1 MTDSSALAAEAESLR
16 QQLREHNHRYYVLDD
31 PLVSDSEYDRLM
43 MRLRAI
49 EQAHPE
55 FLDPDSPTQRIGGE
69 AVAAFAQIRH
79 ELPMLSLD
87 NVFNEEELR
96 AFDKRLRERL
106 GEPAVIDYCC
116 EPKLDGV
123 AVSILYEAGRLLRAA
138 TRGDGSTGED
148 ITANVRTIESVP
160 LRLRGDAVPPRIEV
174 RGEVYIAHAG
184 FERLNRDAAR
194 AGEKSFV
201 NPRNAAAGSLRQL
214 DARITARRP
223 LEFCA
228 YGVGVLETAAPPAT
242 QSAMLA
248 LLRVLGLRTSPEI
261 ALASG
266 ADGCLAYYRQLGMRR
281 ASLGYDI
288 DGVVFK
294 VDRIE
299 LQQRLGFVS
308 RAPRWAVAHK
318 FPAQEESTRLL
329 GVDFQVGRTGA
340 ITPVARLQPV
350 FVGGVTVSNATL
362 HNMDEVRRLGLM
374 IGDTVIVRR
383 AGDVIPQVVRVIAQ
397 LRGPDAVAVELPH
410 VCPVCGSPVEQS
422 EGEVVSRCSGGLVC
436 AAQQKETMRHFASRR
451 AMDVDGLGER
461 LIEQLV
467 DHGLARNVADI
478 YHLDRAALAALDR
491 MGGKSADNLLAA
503 IERSKSTTLQ
513 RFLFALGIRE
523 VGEATALALARHFGT
538 LDAVLTADAEALQ
551 QVPDVGPV
559 VAGHIAAFLGVADN
573 RALIERLL
581 ASGIH
586 WPVVER
592 PAIDAP
598 LAGRVVVLTGTLES
612 MSRDRAAALLAG
624 LGAKVSGSVSA
635 RTQLVIA
642 GPGAGSKLE
651 RAAALGIETWDESRL
666 LQFLREN
673 GVDPA

>member
-1 MTDSSALAAEAESLR
+1 MTDTNALRAELESLR

-43 MRLRAI
+43 QRLRDI

-55 FLDPDSPTQRIGGE
+55 LLDPDSPTQRVGGE
-69 AVAAFAQIRH
+69 ALAAFAQIRH

-87 NVFNEEELR
+87 NVFSEEELR
-96 AFDKRLRERL
+96 AFDKRVRERL
-106 GEPAVIDYCC
+106 GDGAEIDYCC

-123 AVSILYEAGRLLRAA
+123 AVSLLYEGGRLLRAA

-148 ITANVRTIESVP
+148 ISANVRTIETVP
-160 LRLRGDAVPPRIEV
+160 LLLRGDDVPARIEV

-184 FERLNRDAAR
+184 FERLNRNAER
-194 AGEKSFV
+194 AGERSFV

-228 YGVGVLETAAPPAT
+228 YGVGVLDAVAPPPT
-242 QSAMLA
+242 QSGMLAML
-248 LLRVLGLRTSPEI
+248 RRIGLRTSPEI
-261 ALASG
+261 ARVTG
-266 ADGCLAYYRQLGMRR
+266 ADGCLDYYRQLGARR
-281 ASLGYDI
+281 AALAYDI

-294 VDRIE
+294 VDRID

-383 AGDVIPQVVRVIAQ
+383 AGDVIPQVVRVVAE
-397 LRGPDAVAVELPH
+397 LRVPDAAAVELPGA
-410 VCPVCGSPVEQS
+410 CPVCGSAVEQA
-422 EGEVVSRCSGGLVC
+422 EGEVIARCSGGLVC

-461 LIEQLV
+461 LIEQLI
-467 DHGLARNVADI
+467 DQGLARNVADI
-478 YHLDRAALAALDR
+478 YHLDREALAALER
-491 MGGKSADNLLAA
+491 MGGKSADKLLSA
-503 IERSKSTTLQ
+503 IERSKSTTLP

-538 LDAVLTADAEALQ
+538 LDALLQADIEGLQ

-559 VAGHIAAFLGVADN
+559 VAGHIAAFLGVEEN
-573 RALIERLL
+573 RALIRRLL
-581 ASGIH
+581 EAGIH

-592 PAIDAP
+592 PSIDAP
-598 LAGRVVVLTGTLES
+598 LAGRIVVLTGTLES
-612 MSRDRAAALLAG
+612 MSRERAAALLVG

-651 RAAALGIETWDESRL
+651 RATSLGIETWDETRL
-666 LQFLREN
+666 LEFLRQN
-673 GVDPA
+673 GLEPA